1 MCQFLVL
8 MESYCQAK
16 NHEKNNEP
24 IYENGQMGWQMDGKS
39 LFVDFVWFCLVAV
52 QGSKKWNLFFCNR
65 IRSKSTLLDIFTK
78 KPFNKSSGSFFAIH
92 IN

>member
-24 IYENGQMGWQMDGKS
+24 IYKNGQMG
-39 LFVDFVWFCLVAV
+39 
-52 QGSKKWNLFFCNR
+52 
-65 IRSKSTLLDIFTK
+65 
-78 KPFNKSSGSFFAIH
+78 
-92 IN
+92 